1 MSSEYLL
8 LMNEKHKLIYCM
20 KKELLLA
27 CSLCWGMLLNA
38 ERMEI
43 NTFHYAGPYP
53 VKIPYQVD
61 TVNVNSEPW
70 KADRLLKTPLSLE
83 TVEQGKLLTS
93 DALPVA
99 GDGYALYLLG
109 FTLENTRYGKAELKV
124 EGVESYQVYVD
135 GKWCEDLK
143 LTLEPASHR
152 IIVKYLSAPGQKGT
166 PKLSV
171 DTEKEGIFTLTQEEG
186 RLYTL
191 ADVLHGKRYTD
202 VEVSPDGKYLIL
214 AYRTTR
220 AGGQSANTYVVREL
234 ATGRV
239 LAERSE
245 ELHWMPRSSEY
256 YLTRQGVN
264 GKELVRVHPSTGAE
278 TVLSTSLPEG
288 SFRFAPTEDYLL
300 FSLVQEGPKEKKEI
314 YEYVDP
320 DDRQPGW
327 RDRTYLAKY
336 DLASG
341 LMQPLTY
348 GYRQVFATD
357 ISADGSKVLMMVTKR
372 RLEARPTT
380 LFSLYMLDVHTLE
393 SELLVEDDGFISNA
407 LFSPDARQ
415 VLIAGSPESLGGIG
429 KNVKEGQTPSMVDTQ
444 LYLMEVADKSV
455 KPLTLNFHPNVMQTV
470 WNKADGKVYFTAENR
485 DYYSL
490 YQMEPASGSIRQV
503 EVPEDMVL
511 NMAVASQKPV
521 LAFYGESVS
530 NSHRLYSIDLK
541 NRKPALVEDLSKDIL
556 KDIRLGS
563 CEAWNFV
570 NSRGDTIYG
579 RYYLPPHF
587 DANRK
592 YPMIVNYYG
601 GCSPTSRN
609 FESRYPHH
617 AYAALGYVVYVIE
630 PSGAT
635 GFGQE
640 FSARHVN
647 TFGDGVADD
656 IIEGTRK
663 FAAEHAFVDDRKIGC
678 IGASYGG
685 FMTQYLQTKTD
696 IFAAAISHAGIS
708 DHTSYWGEGY
718 WGYSYSEV
726 SGANSY
732 PWKNKELFVDHSPL
746 FNADKIHT
754 PLLFLHGSVDM
765 NVPVGE
771 SIQMYTALKL
781 LGRETALVVV
791 DGQDHHIVDYN
802 KRIQWQNTI
811 FAWFAKWLQD
821 DPSWWNALY
830 RPKSL

>member
-1 MSSEYLL
+1 
-8 LMNEKHKLIYCM
+8 M

-53 VKIPYQVD
+53 VKVPYQVD
-61 TVNVNSEPW
+61 TVDVNSEPW
-70 KADRLLKTPLSLE
+70 KTDRLLKTPLSLE
-83 TVEQGKLLTS
+83 TVAQGKLLAA
-93 DALPVA
+93 DALPVT
-99 GDGYALYLLG
+99 GDGYALHLLG

-124 EGVESYQVYVD
+124 EGIKSYQVYVD
-135 GKWCEDLK
+135 GKLCEDLK
-143 LTLEPASHR
+143 LALEPASHR
-152 IIVKYLSAPGQKGT
+152 IIVKYLSVPGQKET
-166 PKLSV
+166 PKLSL

-220 AGGQSANTYVVREL
+220 VGGQTENTYVVREL

-264 GKELVRVHPSTGAE
+264 GKELVRVNPSTGIE
-278 TVLSTSLPEG
+278 TLMSTSLPEG
-288 SFRFAPTEDYLL
+288 SFRFSPTEDYLL

-357 ISADGSKVLMMVTKR
+357 ISADGNKVLMMVTKR

-380 LFSLYMLDVHTLE
+380 LYSLYILDVNTLE
-393 SELLVEDDGFISNA
+393 SDLLVEDDGFISNA

-429 KNVKEGQTPSMVDTQ
+429 KNVKEGQTPSMIDTQ

-455 KPLTLNFHPNVMQTV
+455 KPLTLNFNPNVMQTV

-490 YQMEPASGSIRQV
+490 YQMEPASGVIRQV

-511 NMAVASQKPV
+511 NMAVSSQKPV

-530 NSHRLYSIDLK
+530 NSHRLYSVDLK
-541 NRKPALVEDLSKDIL
+541 SRKPVLVEDLSKDIL

-587 DANRK
+587 DATRK

-663 FAAEHAFVDDRKIGC
+663 FVDEHAFVDDRKIGC

-791 DGQDHHIVDYN
+791 DGQDHHIVDYG

-821 DPSWWNALY
+821 DPSWWNTLY